1 VCGFDGSVIVR
12 NRIRSVCLAA
22 IFLGVLAPAALAQT
36 ARIRIRGDIDSLDG
50 NTLHVTSRQGEKI
63 NIVLAPNFRVTAIAP
78 SSLENIKPNTYI
90 GTAALPQPDGSLL
103 ALEVQVFPE
112 SARGAGEGSG
122 PFDTAPNSTMTN
134 GTVGNVTG
142 TSGRTMTVKYHDK
155 SVLVNVPPDAPVI
168 TYEPATAAML
178 TPGAHV
184 IVFATKDADGTIT
197 ATGVNVG
204 KDGLVP
210 PM

>member
-1 VCGFDGSVIVR
+1 LR
-12 NRIRSVCLAA
+12 NRIWSVGLAA
-22 IFLGVLAPAALAQT
+22 CFLGLLSSAALAQAT
-36 ARIRIRGDIDSLDG
+36 RVRVRGDVDSLDG

-63 NIVLAPNFRVTAIAP
+63 SIVLAPNFRVTVIAP
-78 SSLENIKPNTYI
+78 SSLENIKPNSYI
-90 GTAALPQPDGSLL
+90 GTAAMPQPDGSLR

-112 SARGAGEGSG
+112 SSRGAGEGSG

-134 GTVGNVTG
+134 GTVGDVTG

-155 SVLVNVPPDAPVI
+155 SVLVTVPPDAPVI
-168 TYEPATAAML
+168 TFEPGTPAML

-184 IVFATKDADGTIT
+184 IVFATKADDGTI
-197 ATGVNVG
+197 AAAGVNVG

-210 PM
+210 PL